1 MSKDH
6 RINEI
11 HIAKIEGTFGRI
23 VGARSNSPAYGLY
36 HYEWLVQVKTD
47 SGLVGVT
54 NAASAI
60 RKGKSLEQIEI
71 LLSNLI
77 GRDIF
82 EFYHINYGRVTGVN
96 PRWAEFLK
104 VNGFLSYAIFDLMG
118 QAQGVPAYK
127 LLGERVREHIDVYDT
142 TINFQD
148 MVYPELGVEAVARD
162 AKGAI
167 SKGYRAVK
175 LTVGRGLQALESNA
189 GLTRDIEVV
198 MRTREVVGPDV
209 RIMVDANDA
218 YSQMPQM
225 LESFVRETAGAN
237 LFWLEEM
244 ITQDL
249 DGYRSLK
256 QWRDKYTPATL
267 LADGES
273 SYGLG
278 TIYWEM
284 MEEGLLDV
292 FQPDMLRMG
301 FWPYH
306 QLGLDIGGSGYDVRI
321 APHNN
326 SHGGLGLRGLIQ
338 FGAVTPMFLI
348 AEDPTYNFDVYNTP
362 GYKFDN
368 GAYSVSENPGLGIE
382 IDQDV
387 YAQKYSSKEVVQ
399 RA

>member
-1 MSKDH
+1 MSKGH
-6 RINEI
+6 HINEI
-11 HIAKIEGTFGRI
+11 HIAKIKGTYGRI
-23 VGARSNSPAYGLY
+23 VGARSNTKPYGLY
-36 HYEWLVQVKTD
+36 QYEWLVQVKTD

-54 NAASAI
+54 NAAPAI
-60 RKGKSLEQIEI
+60 RTGSSLEQLQI
-71 LLSNLI
+71 LLNNLI

-82 EFYHINYGRVTGVN
+82 EFYQINSGRVTGVN
-96 PRWAEFLK
+96 PRWDEFLK
-104 VNGFLSYAIFDLMG
+104 LNGFLSYAIFDLIA
-118 QAQGVPAYK
+118 QAHGVPAYK
-127 LLGERVREHIDVYDT
+127 LLGEKVREQIDVYDT
-142 TINFQD
+142 TMNFQD
-148 MVYPELGVEAVARD
+148 MVHPEVGVEAVARD
-162 AKGAI
+162 VKGAI

-198 MRTREVVGPDV
+198 MRTREIAGPDV

-249 DGYRSLK
+249 DGYRMLK
-256 QWRDKYTPATL
+256 QWRDKYAPETL
-267 LADGES
+267 LADGEG
-273 SYGLG
+273 SYGRS

-306 QLGLDIGGSGYDVRI
+306 QLALDIGDSGYDIRI

-326 SHGGLGLRGLIQ
+326 GHGGLGLRGLIQ

-348 AEDPTYNFDVYNTP
+348 GEDPTYNFDVYNTP
-362 GYKFDN
+362 EYKFDN
-368 GAYSVSENPGLGIE
+368 GAYSVSESPGLGIE

>member
-1 MSKDH
+1 MSKGH

-23 VGARSNSPAYGLY
+23 VGARSNTKPYGLY
-36 HYEWLVQVKTD
+36 QYEWLVQVKTD

-54 NAASAI
+54 NAAPAI
-60 RKGKSLEQIEI
+60 RSGSSLEQLQI

-82 EFYHINYGRVTGVN
+82 AFYHINSGRVTGVN

-104 VNGFLSYAIFDLMG
+104 LNGFLSYAIFDLIG
-118 QAQGVPAYK
+118 QAHGVPAYK
-127 LLGERVREHIDVYDT
+127 LLGERVREQIDVYDT

-148 MVYPELGVEAVARD
+148 MVHPELGVEAVARD
-162 AKGAI
+162 VKGAI

-225 LESFVRETAGAN
+225 LESFVRETASAN

-249 DGYRSLK
+249 DGYRMLK
-256 QWRDKYTPATL
+256 QWRDKYAPATL

-273 SYGLG
+273 SDGLS

-292 FQPDMLRMG
+292 FQPDMLRTG

-306 QLGLDIGGSGYDVRI
+306 QLALDIGGSGYDISI

-326 SHGGLGLRGLIQ
+326 AHGGLGLRGLIQ

-362 GYKFDN
+362 EYKFDN
-368 GAYSVSENPGLGIE
+368 GAYSVSESPGLGIE
-382 IDQDV
+382 INQDV